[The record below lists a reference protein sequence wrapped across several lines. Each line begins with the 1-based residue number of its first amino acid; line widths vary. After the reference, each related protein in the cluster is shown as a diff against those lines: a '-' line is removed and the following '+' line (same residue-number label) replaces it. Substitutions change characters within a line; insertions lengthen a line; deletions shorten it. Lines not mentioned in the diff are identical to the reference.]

1 MPDLRLRNSPSRRA
15 LGITLVATALALS
28 VACRERAA
36 AVADSTAP
44 PGTVRDD
51 YGNVVRLAAPPQRI
65 VSLNP
70 ATTELLFAIG
80 AGPRVVGRT
89 QYDLWPDSAKLVPN
103 VGAGMQP
110 NLEAVLARR
119 PDLVILYASGAD
131 RASAE
136 RLTAAGVPTAA
147 FRFDK
152 IRDFKRVTLLLGR
165 LVADTTRARTVVDSV
180 TRTLDRVNRATLSLP
195 RPTVFFHTWEKPL
208 ITIGG
213 GSFLSELVAIA
224 GGRNVYDALPA
235 PSPTVTLEDVLQR
248 DPRFILVSPVE
259 RERLLASPRWQAIPA
274 VRAGRV
280 LAYDTNLVAR
290 PSVKLG
296 EAAVSLAKLLHP
308 GVAP

>member
-1 MPDLRLRNSPSRRA
+1 MPDLRLRSSPSRRA
-15 LGITLVATALALS
+15 LGVTVVATALALS
-28 VACRERAA
+28 GACRERAA
-36 AVADSTAP
+36 AVADSTSP

-51 YGNVVRLAAPPQRI
+51 YGIVVRLAAPPQRI
-65 VSLNP
+65 VSLTP

-152 IRDFKRVTLLLGR
+152 IRDFQRVTLLPRRPVAGTARPRTGVR
-165 LVADTTRARTVVDSV
+165 LVTPPPHPLHPTT
-180 TRTLDRVNRATLSLP
+180 
-195 RPTVFFHTWEKPL
+195 
-208 ITIGG
+208 
-213 GSFLSELVAIA
+213 
-224 GGRNVYDALPA
+224 
-235 PSPTVTLEDVLQR
+235 PSPT
-248 DPRFILVSPVE
+248 
-259 RERLLASPRWQAIPA
+259 
-274 VRAGRV
+274 
-280 LAYDTNLVAR
+280 
-290 PSVKLG
+290 
-296 EAAVSLAKLLHP
+296 
-308 GVAP
+308 